1 MQIRLDNSSE
11 GLCVLDD
18 GEQTVV
24 HEIRRGAPSPLLP
37 ARERK
42 ASAKLPRRRVLR
54 TFVRW
59 FGDMQ
64 HRFLV
69 PVRIGKV
76 REGWL
81 EQVNNVLPH
90 VEVIQLHIS
99 DDVSWVKLLAA
110 DGSDARRRAVEQKP
124 SVQEE

>member
-1 MQIRLDNSSE
+1 VRV
-11 GLCVLDD
+11 G
-18 GEQTVV
+18 
-24 HEIRRGAPSPLLP
+24 
-37 ARERK
+37 K
-42 ASAKLPRRRVLR
+42 A
-54 TFVRW
+54 
-59 FGDMQ
+59 
-64 HRFLV
+64 
-69 PVRIGKV
+69 